1 MGSIAS
7 SDAGDSETQ
16 WTLAIDGGFVRGNRK
31 AECSSFEFLTGRLA
45 TKGRTPHVFAFVRN
59 ELPEAVE
66 RLATLV
72 RSVTGCIDPKLS
84 LIADGANGLQAIA
97 SRLPFPV
104 EPVLDW
110 FHISMR
116 VRYLEQIVAGTR
128 AVTETEKAAKS
139 TLIAR
144 VKKLRWCFWHAN
156 VQKAESRMREI
167 LLICRIV
174 VLETSRFGESL
185 AQLDFRT
192 RELVA
197 YVECNRGERR
207 FPMAGVTVM
216 GDQSQL
222 RWQSQP
228 LIRC

>member
-1 MGSIAS
+1 
-7 SDAGDSETQ
+7 
-16 WTLAIDGGFVRGNRK
+16 
-31 AECSSFEFLTGRLA
+31 
-45 TKGRTPHVFAFVRN
+45 
-59 ELPEAVE
+59 
-66 RLATLV
+66 
-72 RSVTGCIDPKLS
+72 
-84 LIADGANGLQAIA
+84 
-97 SRLPFPV
+97 
-104 EPVLDW
+104 
-110 FHISMR
+110 
-116 VRYLEQIVAGTR
+116 
-128 AVTETEKAAKS
+128 
-139 TLIAR
+139 
-144 VKKLRWCFWHAN
+144 
-156 VQKAESRMREI
+156 MREI